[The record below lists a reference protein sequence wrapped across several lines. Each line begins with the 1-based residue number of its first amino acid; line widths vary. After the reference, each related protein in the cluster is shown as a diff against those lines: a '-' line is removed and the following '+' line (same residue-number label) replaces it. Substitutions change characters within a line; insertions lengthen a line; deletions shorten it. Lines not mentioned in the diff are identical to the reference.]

1 MDQARVDESQI
12 EDWTTLSWV
21 EGIGP
26 RLASV
31 LIERFGSPAAA
42 LAAPESELVKC
53 GLSDGVIRALKS
65 GAARQL
71 ALDEL
76 GKLREFSAW
85 AIGLGDQAY
94 PPLLREIYDPPVV
107 LYARGDLPGALSKPY
122 IAIVGSRHCS
132 TYGKNAAHRLAY
144 DLAAHGVTIV
154 SGLARGVDTA
164 AHEGAV
170 SAGGPT
176 TAVLGTGI
184 DRIYPK
190 ENRKLVDRILSTGG
204 ALLTEFKLGT
214 PPTSQNFP
222 YRNRI
227 ISGLSH
233 GVLVVEGA
241 ERSGSLITARMAYE
255 QGREVFAVPG
265 NITSSKSFGPNYLIK
280 DGAKL
285 VQTWRDVVEELPREH
300 RERILAAERQEP
312 AQSALKFG
320 ADELSESE
328 RKVFKMLAF
337 DEPVH
342 IDRLMLA
349 SGLASPEVFS
359 VLLSLE
365 LKDKIQ
371 ELPGKAYVRKM

>member
-1 MDQARVDESQI
+1 MDHARAGKSRI
-12 EDWTTLSWV
+12 EEWATLSWV

-31 LIERFGSPAAA
+31 LIERFGSPEAA
-42 LAAPESELVKC
+42 LRAADAELMKC
-53 GLSDGVIRALKS
+53 GLSEGVVRALKS
-65 GAARQL
+65 GDARRL

-76 GKLREFSAW
+76 GKLRDLSAS
-85 AIGLGDQAY
+85 AISLGDPGY
-94 PPLLREIYDPPVV
+94 PALLREIYDPPVV
-107 LYARGDLPGALSKPY
+107 VYVRGDHGLSISQPC

-132 TYGKNAAHRLAY
+132 TYGRNAAQRLGY

-164 AHEGAV
+164 AHEGAL
-170 SAGGPT
+170 SAGGRT
-176 TAVLGTGI
+176 IAVLGTGI
-184 DRIYPK
+184 DQIYPK
-190 ENRKLVDRILSTGG
+190 ENRKLADRIVSSGG
-204 ALLTEFKLGT
+204 SLLTEFKLGT

-241 ERSGSLITARMAYE
+241 ERSGSLITARLAYE
-255 QGREVFAVPG
+255 QGREVFALPG

-285 VQTWRDVVEELPREH
+285 VQTWRDVVEELPRED
-300 RERILAAERQEP
+300 RERILAAERQAP
-312 AQSALKFG
+312 GQKALTFG
-320 ADELSESE
+320 DGELSEPE
-328 RKVFKMLAF
+328 RKVFKMLSC
-337 DEPVH
+337 DEPLH
-342 IDRLMLA
+342 IDRLMSS
-349 SGLASPEVFS
+349 SGLAPAEIFT